1 MASLIVLLV
10 VYCVPFKF
18 VTLLSMAL
26 VIKQTDSGIVY
37 QCSCCGQEYAE
48 LPLCFGTGYPDYYFA
63 IPPDERESRV
73 EMTESLCVIDG
84 EHFFHR
90 GRLTIPINDYDQDLI
105 FNVWATVSKQN
116 FEKRNDLWNNADRVN
131 EPPYFGWMQ
140 TVVPTYGDTINI
152 TTQAT
157 ENEVGLIPTI
167 TVTEEGHR
175 LTEDQQNGINLE
187 QAMEIVGEILS
198 REH

>member
-1 MASLIVLLV
+1 
-10 VYCVPFKF
+10 
-18 VTLLSMAL
+18 MAL
-26 VIKQTDSGIVY
+26 VIKQTDSGIAY

-63 IPPDERESRV
+63 IPPDERENRV
-73 EMTESLCVIDG
+73 EMEESLCVIDG

-90 GRLTIPINDYDQDLI
+90 GRLTIPINDHDQDLI
-105 FNVWATVSKQN
+105 FNVWATLSKQN
-116 FEKRNDLWNNADRVN
+116 FEKRNDLWNNANRVN

-140 TVVPTYGDTINI
+140 TVIPTYGDTINI
-152 TTQAT
+152 ATQAT
-157 ENEVGLIPTI
+157 ENEVGLIPAI
-167 TVTEEGHR
+167 TVNEEGHR
-175 LTEDQQNGINLE
+175 LTEDQQNGINFE